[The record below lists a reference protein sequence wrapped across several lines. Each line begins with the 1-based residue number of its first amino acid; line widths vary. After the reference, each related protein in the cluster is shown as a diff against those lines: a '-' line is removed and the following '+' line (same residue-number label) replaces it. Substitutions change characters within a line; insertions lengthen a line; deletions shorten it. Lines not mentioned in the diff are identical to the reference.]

1 LLPAREA
8 DNLSPMLMGR
18 GVRNGI
24 KALAGRAFRLG
35 QRLGVDVLPRHFYS
49 AVPDIRELQR
59 TTRWREPRSMVS
71 VQGTDTESQLA
82 FVASCC
88 TPEHVERLRRNDI
101 MAHAVTE
108 NGDSGYGPTEADFLY
123 AVIRARRPGRVVQVG
138 AGVSSAIILLA
149 AREGGF
155 PIDLVCVDPYPTDYL
170 RRAQSDGQLRL
181 IVEKGQ
187 DVELSQLTDVG
198 ENGMLFVDSTHT
210 VKVGSEVNRIVLE
223 VLPRLAKGTLIHFH
237 DICFP
242 YDYSPDVLRST
253 LFWSETTLLHAFLA
267 SNVRCTLRTSLSM
280 LHYAAP
286 DRLKEYLPNY
296 TPAVHH
302 DGLDLPRTTG
312 HFPSAA
318 YLEVIGD

>member
-1 LLPAREA
+1 MPI
-8 DNLSPMLMGR
+8 GR
-18 GVRNGI
+18 RTRNRI
-24 KALAGRAFRLG
+24 KALAGSAFRVG

-59 TTRWREPRSMVS
+59 TTHWRAPTSMVG

-88 TPEHVERLRRNDI
+88 TPDIVERLRHNDVHSRAI
-101 MAHAVTE
+101 AE
-108 NGDSGYGPTEADFLY
+108 NGDMGYGPTEADFLY
-123 AVIRARRPGRVVQVG
+123 AVIRARRPARVVQVG
-138 AGVSSAIILLA
+138 AGVSTAIILLA
-149 AREGGF
+149 ARDGGF
-155 PIDLVCVDPYPTDYL
+155 PLDLVCVDPYPTDYL
-170 RRAQSDGQLRL
+170 RRAHGQGRLRL
-181 IVEKGQ
+181 IAEKAQ
-187 DVELSQLTDVG
+187 EVELSQLTDVG

-223 VLPRLAKGTLIHFH
+223 VLPRLARGTLVHFH

-253 LFWSETTLLHAFLA
+253 LFWTETTLLHAFLA
-267 SNVRCTLRTSLSM
+267 GNRRYTLRVSLSM
-280 LHYAAP
+280 LHRAVP
-286 DRLKEYLPNY
+286 DRLKQYLPNY
-296 TPAVHH
+296 TPAPLR
-302 DGLDLPRTTG
+302 DGLEVPGATG